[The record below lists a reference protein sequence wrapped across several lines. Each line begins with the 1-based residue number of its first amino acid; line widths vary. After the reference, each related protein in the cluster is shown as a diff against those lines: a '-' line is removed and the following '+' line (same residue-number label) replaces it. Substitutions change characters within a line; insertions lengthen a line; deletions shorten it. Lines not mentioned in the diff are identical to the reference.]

1 MLDALAVQRGN
12 NRFVMLSQFFTHWDE
27 RADRGNE
34 QGINL
39 FQKNFI
45 SWHYALLFNLAKPCG
60 YTSKTCLLYLDHV
73 FSLSLF
79 KCEHYLQLVQR
90 EIFLEQ
96 PGYLFQRKAKVLEG

>member
-1 MLDALAVQRGN
+1 MLDVLLFQIGN
-12 NRFVMLSQFFTHWDE
+12 NRFVMFSKIISYWDE
-27 RADRGNE
+27 RTHRGNE

-39 FQKNFI
+39 FQQNFI
-45 SWHYALLFNLAKPCG
+45 SWHSALLFNLAKPCS

-79 KCEHYLQLVQR
+79 KCEHYSQLVQG